1 MYYVSFI
8 ANEKPAGN
16 MCVKEDMLFAELA
29 TKFCENYG
37 LKEDNK
43 PTFYFNSQ
51 EIKSESTRTL
61 KEHGIVQMSV
71 IQVKT
76 PNDFNIPAYNAN
88 TGNNAGNMGN
98 FQMNNSQ
105 FMGNYVNPGYYG
117 YYQKMNPAFYP
128 GMNPMY
134 YQNMIMNQF
143 PTNPNAG
150 NG

>member
-1 MYYVSFI
+1 MFVSFTI
-8 ANEKPAGN
+8 NEKPAGC
-16 MCVKEDMLFAELA
+16 MCVKEDMMFAELA

-61 KEHGIVQMSV
+61 KEYGIVQMYF

-76 PNDFNIPAYNAN
+76 PKDFNIPAYNAN

-98 FQMNNSQ
+98 FQMNTNQ
-105 FMGNYVNPGYYG
+105 FMGNYVNSWILWILSKNEFCILSRYESYVLPKYDYEPVS
-117 YYQKMNPAFYP
+117 N
-128 GMNPMY
+128 
-134 YQNMIMNQF
+134 
-143 PTNPNAG
+143 
-150 NG
+150 